1 MTSATS
7 LGRSGL
13 SDWLVQ
19 RLSAVVLAA
28 WTLRVLVFVAARP
41 ELDHAQWRALFDG
54 AGMRYF
60 SALALASLCAHAWIG
75 MWTVG
80 TDYLTERRLGGAALP
95 ARLAYLLACALGI
108 LLYLFWGLSV
118 FRSAA

>member
-13 SDWLVQ
+13 SDWLLQ
-19 RLSAVVLAA
+19 RVSAVVLAV
-28 WTLRVLVFVAARP
+28 WTLCLLGFVASRP

-54 AGMRYF
+54 TAMRYF
-60 SALALASLCAHAWIG
+60 STLALAALCAHAWIG

-80 TDYLTERRLGGAALP
+80 TDYLTPGRLGGVALA
-95 ARLAYLLACALGI
+95 ARLAYQLACVLGI
-108 LLYLFWGLSV
+108 LLYLLWGLGV
-118 FRSAA
+118 FWAVR